1 MTSRLVPAGL
11 GPRRLVP
18 AGLGLLVLVLLAG
31 CGGAAQAGPPPT
43 PVVDDTVELTVRYS
57 KFTPTEVRARPG
69 ATVRFVVHNLD
80 PIAHELIV
88 GDEGVQERHEL
99 GTEPWHEDRPGE
111 VSVPARATRT
121 TTFTFPASG
130 SVQFGCH
137 LPGHWD
143 YGMRGVVT
151 VR

>member
-1 MTSRLVPAGL
+1 MALA
-11 GPRRLVP
+11 
-18 AGLGLLVLVLLAG
+18 ALLLLLLAG
-31 CGGAAQAGPPPT
+31 CGGVAQAGPQGPQMA
-43 PVVDDTVELTVRYS
+43 TVELTVRYS
-57 KFTPTEVRARPG
+57 KFSPTDVSVRPG
-69 ATVRFVVHNLD
+69 ETVRFVVHNLD

-88 GDEGVQERHEL
+88 GDDGVQERHEL

-111 VSVPARATRT
+111 VSVPARSTRT

-143 YGMRGVVT
+143 YGMRGTLT
-151 VR
+151 VG

>member
-1 MTSRLVPAGL
+1 VS
-11 GPRRLVP
+11 

-31 CGGAAQAGPPPT
+31 CGGAAQARSP
-43 PVVDDTVELTVRYS
+43 VDDTVELTIRYS
-57 KFTPTEVRARPG
+57 KFSTTELQARPG

-88 GDEGVQERHEL
+88 GDDGVQQRHEL

-121 TTFTFPASG
+121 TTFTFAESGTFPASG
-130 SVQFGCH
+130 SVRFGCH
-137 LPGHWD
+137 LPGHWN
-143 YGMRGVVT
+143 YGMQGVIRVG
-151 VR
+151 